1 MAWIEIDH
9 LSLSFRE
16 IHLFVS
22 FLEEFENFLQGM
34 RGFVFLVLVRSR
46 NGSSGGD
53 PPPPVTGHLAWL
65 SGLPSVGPCHAAK
78 HCFTE
83 VDVFRRNGS

>member
-53 PPPPVTGHLAWL
+53 PPPPVAGHLAWL
-65 SGLPSVGPCHAAK
+65 SGLPSVGPRAML
-78 HCFTE
+78 
-83 VDVFRRNGS
+83 RNTGFHRS